1 MSKLVPMAAPRVLSV
16 GQCGFDHRS
25 ISGYFAERFGAEVE
39 RADSLDDTRDAM
51 RSARYDLVLVN
62 RVLDEDGSSGLELIQ
77 ALKHDPALTHVPVM
91 LVSDHADAQEAAF
104 DLGASPGFGKASLH
118 SDATLA
124 RIKALL
130 GR

>member
-1 MSKLVPMAAPRVLSV
+1 MSKLVSPAAPRVLSV

-25 ISGYFAERFGAEVE
+25 ISGYLAERFGAEVE

-62 RVLDEDGSSGLELIQ
+62 RVLDEDGSSGLELIR
-77 ALKHDPALTHVPVM
+77 ALKHDPALADVPVM
-91 LVSDHADAQEAAF
+91 LVSNHADAQEAAF

>member
-1 MSKLVPMAAPRVLSV
+1 VIPTPNLSCPIDTIR
-16 GQCGFDHRS
+16 GT
-25 ISGYFAERFGAEVE
+25 GAREF
-39 RADSLDDTRDAM
+39 
-51 RSARYDLVLVN
+51 
-62 RVLDEDGSSGLELIQ
+62 SGLGIIR
-77 ALKHDPALTHVPVM
+77 ALKHDPALADVPVM
-91 LVSDHADAQEAAF
+91 LVSNHADAQEAAL